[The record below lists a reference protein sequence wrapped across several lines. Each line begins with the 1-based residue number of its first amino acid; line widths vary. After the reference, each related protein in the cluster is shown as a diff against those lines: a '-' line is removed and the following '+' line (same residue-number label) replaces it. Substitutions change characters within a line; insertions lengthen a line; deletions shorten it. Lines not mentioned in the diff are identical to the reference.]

1 MDRILF
7 VPFFRKL
14 ARDHPR
20 MRGVVVSDILLLVAR
35 VIKRKPTIIGT
46 LDMNPVVHIGPGQF
60 DVQASAYFLDGCC
73 ARFM

>member
-1 MDRILF
+1 
-7 VPFFRKL
+7 
-14 ARDHPR
+14 

-46 LDMNPVVHIGPGQF
+46 LDMNPVVHIGSGQF
-60 DVQASAYFLDGCC
+60 DVHASAYFLDGCC